1 MPKRGTPKPPAQP
14 GTHANNGSGRP
25 VVVGARATVNPAD
38 SGISPPNVPN
48 GSGFGWSSLL
58 SGFSGEPDE
67 EDHEGWVERLFGNE
81 RSGATS
87 PPQPGMLGLA
97 QPPTVQNAQAK
108 NKRQRRAPAGGVA
121 AVRPGVAAAQQM
133 LPAAP
138 YPPQAV
144 AGAQATMV
152 RATRHKDLFPTSFF
166 ISRSLWPLS
175 ALPLRLSGSHALSAI
190 APCLRPR
197 ADGRVER
204 ESARGDD
211 QPEERERMHFGRRAG
226 EHDHGAQ
233 WLGAGRRHRRRRQH
247 GAAAR

>member
-166 ISRSLWPLS
+166 YSRSVASLCFASSPLWLTRPLCHRS
-175 ALPLRLSGSHALSAI
+175 LP
-190 APCLRPR
+190 APARRRPR
-197 ADGRVER
+197 RTR
-204 ESARGDD
+204 ISS
-211 QPEERERMHFGRRAG
+211 RR
-226 EHDHGAQ
+226 
-233 WLGAGRRHRRRRQH
+233 
-247 GAAAR
+247 